1 MATFNAPPLP
11 EIPGAFAPADVPDD
25 RFFVIAGPCVIE
37 SAEQCLEIAR
47 TVKGICDAL
56 GLPYV
61 FKASFDKANRS
72 SAQSFRGPGL
82 VDGLAV
88 LKRVRSEVGVPVLTD
103 IHEPEQAR
111 VVAEAVDVLQIPAF
125 LARQTDLLVAAGRT
139 GRVVNIKK
147 GQFMS
152 PQEMSLAAEKVRAA
166 GGGVGHP
173 EEVARAGDGTVR
185 SPTVLLTERGTFFG
199 YNRLVNDF
207 TGLAVMR
214 ELGFPVVFDA
224 THSTQQPAGQGH
236 QSGGN
241 PKFTP
246 LLARA
251 AVAAGVQG
259 LFIECHPDPPR
270 AKSDAATVIDLRLM
284 RPLLES
290 CADIARQRP
299 TWRLA
304 GLL

>member
-1 MATFNAPPLP
+1 MPYTM
-11 EIPGAFAPADVPDD
+11 PAHPMFDPAAVPTD

-37 SAEQCLEIAR
+37 SADQCLEIAL
-47 TVKGICDAL
+47 TVKVICDGL

-72 SAQSFRGPGL
+72 SANSFRGPGM

-88 LKRVRSEVGVPVLTD
+88 LKRVRTEVGVPVLTD
-103 IHEPEQAR
+103 VHEPVQAR
-111 VVAEAVDVLQIPAF
+111 PVAEVVDVLQIPAF

-139 GRVVNIKK
+139 GRVINVKK

-152 PQEMSLAAEKVRAA
+152 PQEMALATEKVRSAA
-166 GGGVGHP
+166 DGHT
-173 EEVARAGDGTVR
+173 G
-185 SPTVLLTERGTFFG
+185 SPAKPSPVMLTERGTFFG

-207 TGLAVMR
+207 TALAVMR
-214 ELGFPVVFDA
+214 ELGCPVVFDA
-224 THSTQQPAGQGH
+224 THSTQQPAGMGT

-241 PKFTP
+241 PKYTP

-251 AVAAGVQG
+251 AIAAGVQG
-259 LFIECHPDPPR
+259 LFIECHPDPAK
-270 AKSDAATVIDLRLM
+270 AKSDAAAVIPLASM

-290 CADIARQRP
+290 CAQIARLRVGWS
-299 TWRLA
+299 T
-304 GLL
+304 